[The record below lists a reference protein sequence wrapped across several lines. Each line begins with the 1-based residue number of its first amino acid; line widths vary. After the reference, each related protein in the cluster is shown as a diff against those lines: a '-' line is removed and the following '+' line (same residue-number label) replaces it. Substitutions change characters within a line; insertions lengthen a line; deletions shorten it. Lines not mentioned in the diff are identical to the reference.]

1 MLICRSRGDWN
12 YRENLMNKNN
22 LRLLLVDDEE
32 EFASTLA
39 HRLQIRGY
47 PTGVAVDGEEAL
59 NLLAN
64 NIYDVMVLDLMLPGL
79 SGLDV
84 LQQVKQQY
92 PDLPVIMLTGQ
103 GSTREGLAGMRFGAF
118 DFLMKPVDLD
128 ELITKI
134 TEAVPHRRAHGDDR

>member
-1 MLICRSRGDWN
+1 M
-12 YRENLMNKNN
+12 NN

-134 TEAVPHRRAHGDDR
+134 TEAVPRKRAHGDDR

>member
-12 YRENLMNKNN
+12 YRENLMNN

-134 TEAVPHRRAHGDDR
+134 TEAVPRNRAHGDDR

>member
-1 MLICRSRGDWN
+1 M
-12 YRENLMNKNN
+12 EN

-32 EFASTLA
+32 EFVSTLA

-47 PTGVAVDGEEAL
+47 NTGVASDGEEAL
-59 NLLAN
+59 NLLASN
-64 NIYDVMVLDLMLPGL
+64 TYDVMVLDLMLPGL

-84 LQQVKQQY
+84 LQQVKQQL

-103 GSTREGLAGMRFGAF
+103 GSTREGMDGMRFGAF

-134 TEAVPHRRAHGDDR
+134 GEAATHHQAGGGTP

>member
-1 MLICRSRGDWN
+1 M
-12 YRENLMNKNN
+12 NN

-64 NIYDVMVLDLMLPGL
+64 KIYDVMVLDLMLPGL

>member
-1 MLICRSRGDWN
+1 
-12 YRENLMNKNN
+12 MNKNN

>member
-1 MLICRSRGDWN
+1 M
-12 YRENLMNKNN
+12 NN

>member
-1 MLICRSRGDWN
+1 M
-12 YRENLMNKNN
+12 NN

-134 TEAVPHRRAHGDDR
+134 TEAVPRNRAHGDDR